1 MHPSGVLG
9 TRPAERTRPSSPGAA
24 HARWSNVNRP
34 VLAVGCL
41 AMPQPEHQPSTDP
54 VPGRPYPPPGRA
66 EPSWPAQV
74 TVLVAI
80 GLQLLLP
87 SRLTVGPSWLLP
99 VLEAALLV
107 GLAIASPRQLEGEH
121 ARRRRLALA
130 LIGLVSLA
138 NIVSLVLLSRGLL
151 HHSSPDGRQLI
162 ISGALIWLTNV
173 LIFGL
178 WYWETDRGGP
188 GKRAAGRDEEPD
200 FLYPQMNDDRVQ
212 TANWRPQF
220 IDYLYVSLTNAA
232 AFSPTDTM
240 PLTPTA
246 KSIMGAQ
253 SIVSLVTI
261 GLVISRSINI
271 L

>member
-1 MHPSGVLG
+1 MRSNAENVD
-9 TRPAERTRPSSPGAA
+9 RPL
-24 HARWSNVNRP
+24 
-34 VLAVGCL
+34 LAVGCL
-41 AMPQPEHQPSTDP
+41 RMTEPERQPSPDS
-54 VPGRPYPPPGRA
+54 VPGRPYPPPRRA
-66 EPSWPAQV
+66 EPNWPAQV

-130 LIGLVSLA
+130 LIGLVSVA
-138 NIVSLVLLSRGLL
+138 NTVSLVLLSRQLL
-151 HHSSPDGRQLI
+151 HHSSPNGRQLI
-162 ISGALIWLTNV
+162 VSGALIWLTNV

-178 WYWETDRGGP
+178 WYWEIDRGGP

-212 TANWRPQF
+212 PANWRPQF